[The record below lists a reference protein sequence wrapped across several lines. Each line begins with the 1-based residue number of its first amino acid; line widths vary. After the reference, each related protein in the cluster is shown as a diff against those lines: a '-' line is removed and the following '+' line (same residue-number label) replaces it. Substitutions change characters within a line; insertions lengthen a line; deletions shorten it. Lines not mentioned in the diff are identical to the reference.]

1 MGKGRLYIPVAGTW
15 SRKYY
20 DHVNAWYRQGSLF
33 DETLKA
39 SGWTRVNQEPG
50 IVDPGFWSG
59 DLGGLLAQ
67 QLCCHN
73 SRRPWLRCAR
83 ELTKFIRNRRQRFC
97 RYKEVVIIAHSHGGQ
112 GVALALARFL
122 KKGEVPSNLRVIT
135 VDMPVRRKMKV
146 VYQDA
151 IQKVGGQW
159 HHLFSE
165 PVWRHPYATR
175 WRWLGCRFGPRQL
188 DGAGRNTEIPGGHA
202 GILSQI
208 DLMPLWPLILKLPK
222 GPTSRRWELTCGR
235 VFLLLFLVVGFL
247 TLAAKC
253 CAPSGMRQAVLVGDG
268 APAEEHRA
276 GVVLTSS
283 GDPQPR
289 QTRDQHQDGA

>member
-1 MGKGRLYIPVAGTW
+1 
-15 SRKYY
+15 
-20 DHVNAWYRQGSLF
+20 
-33 DETLKA
+33 
-39 SGWTRVNQEPG
+39 
-50 IVDPGFWSG
+50 
-59 DLGGLLAQ
+59 
-67 QLCCHN
+67 
-73 SRRPWLRCAR
+73 
-83 ELTKFIRNRRQRFC
+83 
-97 RYKEVVIIAHSHGGQ
+97 
-112 GVALALARFL
+112 
-122 KKGEVPSNLRVIT
+122 
-135 VDMPVRRKMKV
+135 MPVRRKMKV

-165 PVWRHPYATR
+165 QVWRHPYATR
-175 WRWLGCRFGPRQL
+175 WRWLGSRFGPRQL

-202 GILSQI
+202 GILSHI

-283 GDPQPR
+283 GDTQPR
-289 QTRDQHQDGA
+289 QTLQPLPWTAGRAQSGPFRVVPGCGKSGPGAPRFPRTADNGPPLLPAFR